1 MIIKYLYYTC
11 HTLVRSTFIITL
23 VALRQT
29 ILWAWLRT
37 EMLPVTSKKE
47 EITRNKLT
55 VLVHIYKPWCA
66 IDSRWVYVSNL
77 NLTETDSLSVKRRF
91 EWSLRIVVAQWTRSR
106 WIPVRREFE
115 THKKNLVVAL
125 SGRHYP
131 LLFTYWFKERIQAL
145 FHDLTIIR

>member
-11 HTLVRSTFIITL
+11 QTLVRSTFIIAL

-29 ILWAWLRT
+29 ILWAWLRS
-37 EMLPVTSKKE
+37 EMLQVTSKKE

-55 VLVHIYKPWCA
+55 VWVRIYKPWCA
-66 IDSRWVYVSNL
+66 IYSRWVYVSKL
-77 NLTETDSLSVKRRF
+77 NLTETDSLSVKSRF
-91 EWSLRIVVAQWTRSR
+91 VLSLRKVVAQWTRSR

-115 THKKNLVVAL
+115 THKKNPVVAL
-125 SGRHYP
+125 SGGHYP
-131 LLFTYWFKERIQAL
+131 LLFTNWWKERIQAL